1 MTRTARTPARAATGA
16 ATRAPAVAIWLL
28 LSAAVAPAIATADPL
43 PARDSA
49 DLAAPG
55 HGSIGVV
62 APLRHAVSERLEL
75 EVHPLGFLLAPHVTA
90 RLVHR
95 THTAWRITGAYG
107 LSFPTP
113 AMKFTRT
120 YLFPTDGTP
129 IPWYIV
135 PSLGAIASHGARHV
149 LSVRADL
156 AAGLAI
162 GDGDPEPL
170 DTYAPLELLFAPALF
185 GYRANLGVDYDRAL
199 TPWLRARASLDAYFY
214 GDRFAARAA
223 LELDLRLTRRTR
235 LSAGASYWDSDQH
248 AIDAD
253 FQPRRSHD
261 LYPLFDVIYAY

>member
-1 MTRTARTPARAATGA
+1 MTRAARTG
-16 ATRAPAVAIWLL
+16 TRAVATLL
-28 LSAAVAPAIATADPL
+28 LLASVAAWAAADPL

-49 DLAAPG
+49 DLAEPG
-55 HGSIGVV
+55 HGSIGIVH
-62 APLRHAVSERLEL
+62 PLRHAVSERLEL
-75 EVHPLGFLLAPHVTA
+75 EVYPVGFLLAPHVTA

-95 THTAWRITGAYG
+95 THSAWRVTGVYG

-149 LSVRADL
+149 LSLRADL

-223 LELDLRLTRRTR
+223 VELDLRVSRRTR
-235 LSAGASYWDSDQH
+235 LVAGASYWDSDQH

-253 FQPRRSHD
+253 FQRRRSHD
-261 LYPLFDVIYAY
+261 LFPLLDVIYSY